1 MLFTLLR
8 MRKRRNRKRKAE
20 TLINQQKVQDE
31 ARDKKDASRQA
42 QPKPMWQSH
51 LDAYLQT
58 CMLPPDDVLPTLKT
72 AYLEH
77 VFQPFEDRQY
87 KIEIAISS
95 LMEKLA
101 RIDSE
106 MLVIEMHAPNSHH
119 ELHHFNGDKYDD
131 GFTNQRD

>member
-8 MRKRRNRKRKAE
+8 MRKRRKRKRKAE
-20 TLINQQKVQDE
+20 RLINQQKAQDK
-31 ARDKKDASRQA
+31 AHNKKDISHQV
-42 QPKPMWQSH
+42 QPKPMWQSQ
-51 LDAYLQT
+51 LDIYLQV

-77 VFQPFEDRQY
+77 VFQPFEDRQH

-101 RIDSE
+101 RIDAD
-106 MLVIEMHAPNSHH
+106 LQILEMHAPNSHR
-119 ELHHFNGDKYDD
+119 ELHYYQGDESNDD
-131 GFTNQRD
+131 